1 MAIGAKPQLEVI
13 QGREGFLVKQSEYL
27 IDRKNAEIEQIKQQ
41 LIKEQRLRFES
52 ERDQVFTFALIFSLG
67 FFVGAG
73 AVWLTIL

>member
-1 MAIGAKPQLEVI
+1 MAICAEPQLALI
-13 QGREGFLVKQSEYL
+13 QGREGFLVRQSEYL
-27 IDRKNAEIEQIKQQ
+27 IDRKNAEIEQIKRQ

-67 FFVGAG
+67 FFAGAG